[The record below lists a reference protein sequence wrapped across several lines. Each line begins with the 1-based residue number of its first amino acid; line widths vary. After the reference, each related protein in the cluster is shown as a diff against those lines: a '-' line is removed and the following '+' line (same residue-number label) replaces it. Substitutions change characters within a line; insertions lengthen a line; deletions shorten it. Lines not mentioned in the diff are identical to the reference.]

1 MVYFNRSN
9 IDIILLGL
17 IGLAILFGLTLLYS
31 ANQFSYQ
38 LPLKQII
45 KGSMVIV
52 FLVPLF
58 YAEDHN
64 IRDISIWLYVFSLI
78 LLLLVLYNGH
88 TTKGAQRW
96 LQILSIRFEPSEIV
110 KVTLPMGLASMIHKT
125 GIPVRSFPL
134 ALAIVMI
141 LVPFYLVLKQPDLGT
156 GLLLLMIGTI
166 TVFIAGIS
174 RRFILITLLGI
185 ALLSPLLWHQLHG
198 YQKQRIMTLFSETQ
212 DLKHHGYHINQ
223 SKIAIGSGGLWGKG
237 YGKGSQVQLGYIPE
251 HKTDFIFTLLSE
263 ELGFI
268 GNIFWCLLLLSI
280 GFRAIY
286 LGHLQQQVFNKITVV
301 VLGFSFMLSAWVN
314 MSMVS
319 GLLPVVGIPLPFLSY
334 GGTNF
339 VITLINFALILKLG
353 HTDPRRQYLW

>member
-1 MVYFNRSN
+1 
-9 IDIILLGL
+9 
-17 IGLAILFGLTLLYS
+17 
-31 ANQFSYQ
+31 
-38 LPLKQII
+38 
-45 KGSMVIV
+45 
-52 FLVPLF
+52 
-58 YAEDHN
+58 
-64 IRDISIWLYVFSLI
+64 
-78 LLLLVLYNGH
+78 
-88 TTKGAQRW
+88 
-96 LQILSIRFEPSEIV
+96 
-110 KVTLPMGLASMIHKT
+110 
-125 GIPVRSFPL
+125 
-134 ALAIVMI
+134 
-141 LVPFYLVLKQPDLGT
+141 
-156 GLLLLMIGTI
+156 MIGTI
-166 TVFIAGIS
+166 TLFIAGIS

-185 ALLSPLLWHQLHG
+185 GLLSPVLWHQLHG

-223 SKIAIGSGGLWGKG
+223 SKIAIGSGGFWGKG

-268 GNIFWCLLLLSI
+268 GNILWFLLLLSI

-314 MSMVS
+314 MSMVC